1 MNKTAKLLATS
12 LCAAIVIAVPAF
24 SYADTPAPVAPQ
36 TQNNQATHAA
46 NQAARAATRAANQ
59 AARAATRAANHAA
72 RAAKQAA
79 RKSAN
84 PAGKPAKS
92 K

>member
-1 MNKTAKLLATS
+1 MNKTTKLLATA
-12 LCAAIVIAVPAF
+12 LCAAIFIAVPAF

-36 TQNNQATHAA
+36 TQNNQATHAS

-59 AARAATRAANHAA
+59 AARAAR
-72 RAAKQAA
+72 QAA

-84 PAGKPAKS
+84 PAGNPAKS

>member
-46 NQAARAATRAANQ
+46 NQAARAATRAAN
-59 AARAATRAANHAA
+59 HAA